1 LKDVINIASF
11 KKDANYYLHKKMT
24 GQIPDKL
31 IYKQSEYS
39 IVGLKGEGLPSPL
52 DYDIWPVSPHT
63 ANWRGFVMTFIVVED
78 HLNLHEMN
86 VTVKELKGKPPII
99 NDVKPK
105 VKKEG
110 LIGLTY
116 EKLKLNTE
124 FTGKILIAKDFIDSM
139 YVHMGFQSPVSFETV
154 IELKFNMGKLE
165 STLDLSKLM
174 KEFRKQKLS
183 DGKLEPSGDI
193 QAWIARTFSLDY
205 DF

>member
-1 LKDVINIASF
+1 ML
-11 KKDANYYLHKKMT
+11 KMT
-24 GQIPDKL
+24 GQIPDTL
-31 IYKQSEYS
+31 IWKNNTYS

-52 DYDIWPVSPHT
+52 DYDLSPLSPHT
-63 ANWRGFVMTFIVVED
+63 ANWRGFIMTYIVVED

-86 VTVKELKGKPPII
+86 VTVKDIEGKVPVI

-110 LIGLTY
+110 LIDLTY
-116 EKLKLNTE
+116 EKLKLKTQ

-139 YVHMGFQSPVSFETV
+139 YVHMGFQSPISFETV
-154 IELKFNMGKLE
+154 IELTFNKGDLE
-165 STLDLSKLM
+165 STSDLSNAM
-174 KEFRKQKLS
+174 KQYRKKKIS
-183 DGKLEPSGDI
+183 NGKLEPSDDI